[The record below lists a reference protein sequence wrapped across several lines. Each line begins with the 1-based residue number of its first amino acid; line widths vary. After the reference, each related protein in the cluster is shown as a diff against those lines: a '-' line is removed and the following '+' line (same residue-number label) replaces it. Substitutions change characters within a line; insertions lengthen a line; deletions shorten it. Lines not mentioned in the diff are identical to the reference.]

1 MIVRAAEPE
10 EYAEICDLADKAF
23 KRSKLESKIITVT
36 TSDDPNF
43 QRGDLRIAEE
53 NGKIVSMM
61 MLTRR
66 QLRFGTAFV
75 SGANVGPVATHPDR
89 QGKGYC
95 SAVMRNAVQ
104 YMKSQGLDMTILW
117 GISWLYLHYGYSPA
131 MLKTELVIKP
141 TDDGPGKKELYEFR
155 PFTEYDL
162 EEMTRI
168 YHSNTATRTCA
179 EIRSP
184 RMWDWKPGGSD
195 VKLEVLTDSKGQV
208 IGYRALGRDWG
219 GQPCAHEV
227 GVLNDKSCEV
237 MFVSLLET
245 AKEKGLKEFRCVVHP
260 DHPFSRFAFWRD
272 GEIRILSGGGAGMAR
287 VLNLASL
294 LTNMT
299 KELERRLRH
308 SEFHEFTGTLNIAS
322 EEESAFLEISHGKV
336 SVSSDSA
343 KADHRL
349 DIPLACLNPLITGYK
364 GIRELAKNPSLKVKG
379 GKHALRLIEVLF
391 PKGYPYGGIPPLFW
405 E

>member
-1 MIVRAAEPE
+1 
-10 EYAEICDLADKAF
+10 
-23 KRSKLESKIITVT
+23 
-36 TSDDPNF
+36 
-43 QRGDLRIAEE
+43 
-53 NGKIVSMM
+53 MM

-66 QLRFGTAFV
+66 PLRVGTAVV
-75 SGANVGPVATHPDR
+75 SGVNVGPVATHPDY

-117 GISWLYLHYGYSPA
+117 GISWLYPHYGYSPA

-141 TDDGPGKKELYEFR
+141 RDDGPAKKESGELR
-155 PFTEYDL
+155 PFTEDDL

-168 YHSNTATRTCA
+168 YNSNTATRTCA

-184 RMWDWKPGGSD
+184 RMWHWKPGGSE
-195 VKLEVLTDSKGQV
+195 VKLEVLIDRKGRV

-219 GQPCAHEV
+219 GQPCAHEIS
-227 GVLNDKSCEV
+227 VLNDESCQV
-237 MFVSLLET
+237 MFASLLET
-245 AKEKGLKEFRCVVHP
+245 AKEKGLKELRRIVHP

-272 GEIRILSGGGAGMAR
+272 SEIRMQSGGGAGMAR
-287 VLNLASL
+287 VLNLVSL

-299 KELERRLRH
+299 KEFERTLRH
-308 SEFHEFTGTLNIAS
+308 SELHKFAGSLKITS
-322 EEESAFLEISHGKV
+322 EEESALLEISRGEV
-336 SVSSDSA
+336 SISSDSA
-343 KADHRL
+343 KDGRHL

-364 GIRELAKNPSLKVKG
+364 GIRELAKNPHVNVKG

-391 PKGYPYGGIPPLFW
+391 PKGHPYGGIPPLFW